1 MGIEFKTVLLVLE
14 RWLRNC
20 YREREREKWF
30 RHRKNDVAFYG
41 ESTERNSK
49 RKKFIFDRENRERK
63 IN

>member
-1 MGIEFKTVLLVLE
+1 MVKKLLQ
-14 RWLRNC
+14 
-20 YREREREKWF
+20 REREREKWF